1 MKTVKLFEQ
10 FVNES
15 RGSEFSHAV
24 LTALE
29 PTILE
34 MVENIKAQIIEQYAK
49 KNETYTVSAFEE
61 RMIYLGLI
69 VDMLKSFEKYTEP
82 TDKLIKIQANIA
94 RKGVEIYA
102 VVERDGVQYDY
113 FTEAIGAGG
122 YNIQSYHYRYLTK
135 TKLPNGKI
143 KGTLSNEYA
152 EQLKKLTKVEKMN
165 AEIKSYQVRIERNNE
180 IIQASLGF
188 TDEEILAK
196 VNAGDNIMGKPY
208 QWPTWAEI
216 VKNGAAKNYNNDE
229 AAYNKQKSDAEADS
243 IEFWKRRN
251 IKWNQENN
259 KALEKNISKLEAKLA
274 QITSQS

>member
-1 MKTVKLFEQ
+1 MKAVKLFEQ

-15 RGSEFSHAV
+15 KDSNFSHAV

-34 MVENIKAQIIEQYAK
+34 MVENIKAQIIEHHAK
-49 KNETYTVSAFEE
+49 KNETYIVSAFEE
-61 RMIYLGLI
+61 KMIYLGLI

-82 TDKLIKIQANIA
+82 TDKLIKIQASAA

-152 EQLKKLTKVEKMN
+152 EQLKRLTKVEKMN
-165 AEIKSYQVRIERNNE
+165 TEIKSYQVRIENNNRT
-180 IIQASLGF
+180 IQASLGF

-196 VNAGDNIMGKPY
+196 VNAGDNIMGKPFV
-208 QWPTWAEI
+208 WPTWEEL
-216 VKNGAAKNYNNDE
+216 VKRDAAKNYNNDE
-229 AAYNKQKSDAEADS
+229 AAYNKQKAESEADS
-243 IEFWKRRN
+243 VGFWKRRN
-251 IKWNQENN
+251 ITWNQENN
-259 KALEKNISKLEAKLA
+259 KALEKTIAKLTAKLE

>member
-1 MKTVKLFEQ
+1 MKAVKLFEQ

-15 RGSEFSHAV
+15 KDSNFSHAV

-34 MVENIKAQIIEQYAK
+34 MVENIKAQIIEQYTK
-49 KNETYTVSAFEE
+49 KNEKYTVSAFEE
-61 RMIYLGLI
+61 KMIYLGLI

-82 TDKLIKIQANIA
+82 TDKLIKIQASAA

-152 EQLKKLTKVEKMN
+152 EQLKKLTKAEKMN
-165 AEIKSYQVRIERNNE
+165 AEIKSYQVRIENNNRT
-180 IIQASLGF
+180 IQASLGF

-196 VNAGDNIMGKPY
+196 VNAGDNIMGKPFV
-208 QWPTWAEI
+208 WPTWEEL
-216 VKNGAAKNYNNDE
+216 VKRDAAKNYNNDE
-229 AAYNKQKSDAEADS
+229 AHYYQRKAEAEADS
-243 IEFWKRRN
+243 IGFWKRKN
-251 IKWNQENN
+251 ITWNQENN
-259 KALEKNISKLEAKLA
+259 KALEKQIAKLA
-274 QITSQS
+274 AKLEQITSQS

>member
-1 MKTVKLFEQ
+1 MKAVKLFEQ

-15 RGSEFSHAV
+15 KDSNFSHAV

-34 MVENIKAQIIEQYAK
+34 MVENIKAQIIEQYTK
-49 KNETYTVSAFEE
+49 KNEKYTVSAFEE
-61 RMIYLGLI
+61 KMIYLGLI

-82 TDKLIKIQANIA
+82 TDKLIKIQASAA

-152 EQLKKLTKVEKMN
+152 EQLKKLTKAEKMN
-165 AEIKSYQVRIERNNE
+165 AEIKSYQARIENNNRT
-180 IIQASLGF
+180 IQASLGF

-196 VNAGDNIMGKPY
+196 VNAGDNIMGKPFV
-208 QWPTWAEI
+208 WPTWEEL
-216 VKNGAAKNYNNDE
+216 VKRDAAKNYNNDE
-229 AAYNKQKSDAEADS
+229 AHYYQRKAEAEADS
-243 IEFWKRRN
+243 IGFWKRKN
-251 IKWNQENN
+251 ITWNQENN
-259 KALEKNISKLEAKLA
+259 KALEKQIAKLA
-274 QITSQS
+274 AKLEQITSQS